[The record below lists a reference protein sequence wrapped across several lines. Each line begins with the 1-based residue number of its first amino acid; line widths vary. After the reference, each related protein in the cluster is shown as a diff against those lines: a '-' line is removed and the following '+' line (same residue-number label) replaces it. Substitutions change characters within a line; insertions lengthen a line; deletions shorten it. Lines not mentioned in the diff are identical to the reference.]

1 MNKIRNILFLTLS
14 LMLCANCSGNSR
26 KAELREIFRN
36 TQANLNLP
44 INYAQGVDLT
54 ECYVDDE
61 RDAIVYIFSVR
72 DAIFDNLCHKEHDDN
87 AKLSII
93 ATISE
98 SPFCDELCK
107 SGMGYVVKYNSQSG
121 KEKEIV
127 FTNDELVKLVTKAKS
142 NVEKDFLTAK
152 RQEIGATFYPID
164 FGDIMCL
171 NGVVSDNSVTYEFQ
185 YTDSIDAN
193 MITPEFIAYQKET
206 MKHSVRDSAQPYI
219 DEMIEKGYTMNYIMR
234 NSNGEVLFTISFSG
248 NDLK

>member
-1 MNKIRNILFLTLS
+1 MNRLRNILFMTLS
-14 LMLCANCSGNSR
+14 LMLCSSCSGNSK
-26 KAELREIFRN
+26 KAELREIFKEAE
-36 TQANLNLP
+36 TSLNLP

-61 RDAIVYIFSVR
+61 RDALVYVFSIT
-72 DAIFDNLCHKEHDDN
+72 DAIFENLSQKEYDDN

-93 ATISE
+93 STISE

-107 SGMGYVVKYNSQSG
+107 SGMGYVVKYKSQSG
-121 KEKEIV
+121 KEKEII
-127 FTNDELVKLVTKAKS
+127 FNNDELVELVAESKS
-142 NVEKDFLTAK
+142 DVEKDFLTAK

-164 FGDIMCL
+164 FGDILCL

-185 YTDSIDAN
+185 WTDSIDTA

-219 DEMIEKGYTMNYIMR
+219 DEMIEKGYTMNYVMK
-234 NSNGEVLFTISFSG
+234 NSNGEILFTISFSG